1 MNITDK
7 GVDWFYSEVWN
18 SASNIETRDRV
29 ERRLN
34 YWNGLH
40 DILDEDSEYANGQ
53 TKSTKVMNWIQQIV
67 KRHVGVLTP
76 FQVTADIPEGQTP
89 TEVTTEPLDP
99 YNEMKQAQRFER
111 TDSLLLRDALLCGY
125 GVEFQEYDSASK
137 QITINRYGPS
147 EWSFLWD
154 SDSNLACAVRYTSL
168 AANTIH
174 NGEILES
181 ATDLMWLY
189 TEEEYAVCTRQVE
202 SGGSWQGEPTANELG
217 IIPVV
222 VWLPDEEMAGVVSD
236 ELIAM
241 NDAYNSEFNLEG
253 DDISNTVDCLLKIWG
268 VDSGWAKLHEKEILE
283 KRFMPFDRERTIQD
297 AEYLRREL
305 NIEPHVQH
313 LKTTRENIHIMGAI
327 PDVNEITGATGS
339 TSGIALKLAFT
350 PMEQEF
356 QARAPFYCE
365 NVYERIDLINARKAK
380 LSQPQIINPNV
391 DIQFRMPTN
400 RIEEWQNI
408 GNLKGIV
415 SRRTQLSLLTDI
427 ADPAVEEQ
435 NIVNEFGEDEPAML
449 AVRQQEQEARAA
461 NLERAMVENDARTSE
476 QISAMITANEGLI
489 TKLIEAIKNKERT

>member
-18 SASNIETRDRV
+18 SASNIEVRTWV

-40 DILDEDSEYANGQ
+40 DILDEDSAYANQ
-53 TKSTKVMNWIQQIV
+53 QPKSTKVMNWVQQIV
-67 KRHVGVLTP
+67 KRHTGALTA
-76 FQVTADIPEGQTP
+76 FQVTADIPEAQAPVEGAPKP
-89 TEVTTEPLDP
+89 TDP
-99 YNEMKQAQRFER
+99 YNAMKNAQRFEG
-111 TDSLLLRDALLCGY
+111 TDSLLIRDAYLCGY
-125 GVEFQEYDSASK
+125 GVEFQEYDTNTK
-137 QITINRYGPS
+137 QITVNRYPS
-147 EWSFLWD
+147 LEWSFLWD
-154 SDSNLACAVRYTSL
+154 SAGALACAVRYTSL

-174 NGEILES
+174 DGEILAS
-181 ATDLMWLY
+181 ATDLMWIY
-189 TEEEYAVCTRQVE
+189 TPKEYGKYKRTAE
-202 SGGSWQGEPTANELG
+202 GKGAWEGEVALNELG
-217 IIPVV
+217 MIPVI
-222 VWLPDEEMAGVVSD
+222 VWLADDEMRGLISD

-268 VDSGWAKLHEKEILE
+268 FDSAWMTLHEADILE
-283 KRFMPFDRERTIQD
+283 KRMLPFDGPKEEQD
-297 AEYLRREL
+297 GEYLRREL
-305 NIEPHVQH
+305 DIEPHVKH

-356 QARAPFYCE
+356 QSRVPMLCE
-365 NVYERIDLINARKAK
+365 NVYARIELINARLKK
-380 LSQPQIINPNV
+380 LSQPQIVNPKV

-408 GNLKGIV
+408 GALKGII
-415 SRRTQLSLLTDI
+415 SRKTQLSLLTDI
-427 ADPAVEEQ
+427 EDPAQELQ
-435 NIVNEFGEDEPAML
+435 NVVAEMGEDEPAML

-461 NLERAMVENDARTSE
+461 RLERALVESDARTSE
-476 QISAMITANEGLI
+476 QIGAMITANEGLI
-489 TKLIEAIKNKERT
+489 TKLIDAMKAQQ